1 MSATEPEA
9 VNRFGS
15 PLLRRLGIYA
25 IVLVVGF
32 LLGLVPMWLSARA
45 RASERDAAQKELRL
59 CRLEKSL
66 LSAAVESRRG
76 EYERAR
82 LAASNFF
89 SALREQVDLAG
100 ERSDLTA
107 AQKESLKP
115 LLNQRDDLITLLA
128 RSDPA
133 AADRLAEMY
142 MSFSKSAG
150 STMRQ

>member
-9 VNRFGS
+9 DNRQAS

-45 RASERDAAQKELRL
+45 RASERNTAQKELRL

-89 SALREQVDLAG
+89 TALREQVDQAG

-115 LLNQRDDLITLLA
+115 LLNQRDDVITLLA

-142 MSFSKSAG
+142 MSYSKSSG
-150 STMRQ
+150 STLP

>member
-9 VNRFGS
+9 DNRQAS

-25 IVLVVGF
+25 VVLVVGF

-45 RASERDAAQKELRL
+45 RAGERDIAQKELRL

-89 SALREQVDLAG
+89 TALHEQVNLAG

-150 STMRQ
+150 STSP